1 MKDLEGQKGL
11 VAQSWEMLFVR
22 MRETDFYYDQ
32 YINYNMSLSDDED
45 LNPSDIDTDELEE
58 SGYKD
63 MRIVDRY
70 FN

>member
-22 MRETDFYYDQ
+22 MRETDFDYDQ
-32 YINYNMSLSDDED
+32 YINYNMSLSDDQD
-45 LNPSDIDTDELEE
+45 LNPSDIDTGELEE

-63 MRIVDRY
+63 MRIVDR
-70 FN
+70 